1 MLSYTFSFPL
11 QRDLCAFYASVSTWF
26 FGAYYIANS
35 AASAIELYVWGL
47 LVLCCGDVVYGLN
60 IYGVGSFLGVVGI
73 GLVDGSTLGSGV
85 GFSGELSLWFLCG
98 TVMSVSTLGA
108 PPVFNLERVYV
119 LGCAFSSCLVVGSL
133 SLILLSPFGFY

>member
-85 GFSGELSLWFLCG
+85 GFLGDLGSWFLCG
-98 TVMSVSTLGA
+98 LMLFVSTLGY
-108 PPVFNLERVYV
+108 PLLITLGVFYV
-119 LGCAFSSCLVVGSL
+119 
-133 SLILLSPFGFY
+133 